1 MKSSRCQNERTIFYN
16 FLQHLP
22 QMTVCD
28 SFGYWEHH
36 HDACQRRQ
44 MFYADSTFEKGD
56 KAHCGQR
63 ILNLEFRDA
72 AFEEIILPWAQAHGK
87 FELWIWIATLRCL
100 SHLEKTRSR
109 LADSVTIGATT
120 WSHRKGNMLP
130 LESSASYFSL
140 DFSELRSSLDSAAL
154 CFSDP
159 WTSYSFLDFSAL
171 GTTPLFSTW
180 LALLKD
186 IFICCYLL
194 ISS

>member
-72 AFEEIILPWAQAHGK
+72 AFGDNLALSTSTWKVRALNLNCNITMFEPLGKDKEQTCRFGYYWSNYVKPPKREYATPWIFGLILLVRFLGVALLPG
-87 FELWIWIATLRCL
+87 FRSLVLFRSMDLILL
-100 SHLEKTRSR
+100 S
-109 LADSVTIGATT
+109 
-120 WSHRKGNMLP
+120 W
-130 LESSASYFSL
+130 F
-140 DFSELRSSLDSAAL
+140 L
-154 CFSDP
+154 CFGYH
-159 WTSYSFLDFSAL
+159 T
-171 GTTPLFSTW
+171 
-180 LALLKD
+180 LKD
-186 IFICCYLL
+186 TFSNLAFL
-194 ISS
+194 STNFWGGA